1 MGGNGTQER
10 EFLGSAWSV
19 GVGIRV
25 SDMNDDTRDRPYLKK
40 VNLSQRERV
49 VICYSVQG
57 ISLIGSIGRV

>member
-40 VNLSQRERV
+40 VNLPQRECV
-49 VICYSVQG
+49 DTHHYYQG
-57 ISLIGSIGRV
+57 IGLIGSIGRV